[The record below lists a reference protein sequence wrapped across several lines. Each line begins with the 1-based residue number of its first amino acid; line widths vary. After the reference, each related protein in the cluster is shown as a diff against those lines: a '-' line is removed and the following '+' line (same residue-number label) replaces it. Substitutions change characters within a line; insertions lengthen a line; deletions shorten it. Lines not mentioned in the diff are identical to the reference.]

1 MAVQHHRTLIRTH
14 AQSVQSASS
23 KHSPSTA
30 RTSDGRIVSSAHIN
44 TYLHNSQYLRFKKF
58 WPSFLHPVL
67 SKYRTSKFLSPGT
80 YILRIIPRRM
90 NNQVCVLTGVTTKAG
105 SFSPSPLRYVPL
117 LLSRED
123 SSYLSPLVD
132 SHRIVPT
139 HPARRSQQ
147 WIPFITYFISANKLK
162 SPTYVGFEPQ
172 NHRCE

>member
-90 NNQVCVLTGVTTKAG
+90 NNQVCVLTGVTKQAPPPPPYHGTCLRMFREKIPA
-105 SFSPSPLRYVPL
+105 FSS
-117 LLSRED
+117 
-123 SSYLSPLVD
+123 LVT
-132 SHRIVPT
+132 RIGLWMLTP
-139 HPARRSQQ
+139 PDD
-147 WIPFITYFISANKLK
+147 
-162 SPTYVGFEPQ
+162 
-172 NHRCE
+172 